1 MSIKVQKY
9 LANLGKS
16 VAYTTADV
24 LSEKF
29 TYVKDFKNENQEVFK
44 EAYHSIKDYRT
55 TYARIKKTITD
66 NKVMD
71 AARVGFDSIV
81 YSVTT
86 GDFYAKNKEQ
96 EVMNKY
102 GGNLMQGMDIDDDDF
117 DFGNEDVTDGDKV
130 IATAVKKNSKLQ
142 TAITTEAIVKTGKA
156 QMDVSKENTMLL
168 YTQNERLINKLDGG
182 LQNITGFLKQNAEQ
196 TAKVQNQMNE
206 NLNKFMANV
215 DNNVAKLTKQM
226 DELLEM
232 QRNLYA
238 KQTEDPNKKKKI
250 GYDDIIGRG
259 GVINLKEYG
268 KYIGKNASNE
278 LMQAIPGL
286 NMLLGDGGIEGA
298 NLLATMLANPG
309 RELSKV
315 VVNKALGK
323 GFDQAAK
330 ALNKTLENL
339 VPSLI
344 AKANAA
350 AKKEDAGLVGILG
363 KILGIKT
370 GSNES
375 VDPNKYVKGA
385 IPFDGITKKA
395 IVDVIPYYLRKMT
408 SAMTGGEEM
417 TFDYTTGRWT
427 SMKSAKKAYDSIT
440 TSAQRGTE
448 SLIKGTIQAGT
459 GRSFESMY
467 ASKDEYDRANAA
479 VQSLALKLQAA
490 GDFGSLRESDLTSA
504 EKAIYTSMK
513 KIFQRSEHYRYERD
527 ANGKPTKMRKGFSG
541 PDISAV
547 DGQLL
552 EILRSQNSAI
562 KQLNEQGGI
571 AMLAAME
578 GITGDAKSY
587 HGKSYVDAKGDMNE
601 RHIQEM
607 PTAQVLLRAKDEYGV
622 TLYQYLRSMGSSLNT
637 IRAYSSY
644 LRNLSIFNVNNSG
657 PNPPS
662 PINFNDILYENGA
675 IVKYNGTTDEKYTS
689 RYYEQLERKAK
700 EKARE
705 SFESNIKRVEE
716 QARRK
721 GKSVSFITDSYNYQ
735 SEGDQIG
742 MSRLVSDYYGEGGE
756 YETEFKLNQQRE
768 DAKKEKEKWKK
779 MEELI
784 GKENTDK
791 LKKATDKYDKDKG
804 LMENLSKATGTTEK
818 LAIAAKWFTQKTNF
832 AVMDK
837 VTGTIVKTDAWL
849 RNLIYGDDLKA
860 DDQKKS
866 LWQLMKEHT
875 QKFFDD
881 VKEKLDTAW
890 NKFKDTKLYKKIFG
904 DEGVVTKAKKKIFGD
919 VDSEGNILEEG
930 LLSHFTAGFR
940 KGMAKNRDD
949 VHAMWKKEIDE
960 AKRLAGKITNPESS
974 NNNPS
979 PSPTPSL
986 TPAQKRA
993 LRRAEI
999 ASKANNDV
1007 YDYNQHI
1014 SANAMDRL
1022 NYIRTHSAEG
1032 QNISVRTSEEA
1043 NVRKQAA
1050 IIKAE
1055 AEVIRLRNQL
1065 AGQAPLF
1072 ASNPGLE
1079 NDLRT
1084 KLEKAE
1090 KKLASIKASTI
1101 NVRGM
1106 AAGGINRTGRP
1117 FQSVLSAGEYLNGSK
1132 IGQTGIYTIPKGGVV
1147 YNPAPAS
1154 VRNIQAHNE
1163 KNFIRGLRYNAEA
1176 NDGLTPEELAQHQ
1189 QLDAES
1195 KARIQQ
1201 VDINKLTDWTT
1212 LEDDKQRAA
1221 FLGNMASRGVIG
1233 GVTGLLVGGPLL
1245 GAAVGAASTL
1255 TKSTGSF
1262 ASFLFG
1268 DVEKDKKTGEI
1279 IVDSNGNPKRKDTG
1293 LISKELQK
1301 AAPDMAKGGMAG
1313 MAAGLLTPLGPLGGL
1328 LIGTGLGFAKNSE
1341 IFQGS
1346 LFGEGGIF
1354 SDKNVDKLKKGAKN
1368 MGIGAATAALF
1379 LPGPFGLV
1387 GSALIGATAGYI
1399 TSTDK
1404 FKDFLLGKEDEDG
1417 KRRGGVRGALSDNI
1431 VKPLKG
1437 FGQTIVNKTMDEIFG
1452 KKNGDGEDA
1461 KREGG
1466 LFGAIRDN
1474 IITPMT
1480 SGAQSIFKELT
1491 NTIVDIKDFTLDM
1504 FKKIRASMAGNN
1516 FIGDVFEK
1524 AGKIGSGVIGIAGRL
1539 GRAATKPFRLLG
1551 DEGIGGRLKAK
1562 RIRRGRADDMT
1573 ARQRLAARGKLKM
1586 AKTDQWSAI
1595 DEYLADG
1602 TSGDIESLLNILS
1615 YDENGG
1621 KIDEFVNSSYDV
1633 LGQELRNNLDRKDA
1647 KRIIKMLKEG
1657 RDKDVERFLN
1667 TRNIDDATKKSVMKE
1682 LKLHRGKLDKASKD
1696 YKDIED
1702 SKMTVQQYLL
1712 SKGINVDLNDKKA
1725 VRNLKLMAN
1734 RELAHKGVGLTD
1746 EEVAFEAEKAFW
1758 KGKDSPLETVN
1769 TAAKNMESI
1778 LENIHY
1784 DLTIGNGYDKLSK
1797 EEQAKYGSK
1806 EAYIKSVKDSRAQ
1819 KAIKE
1824 NAANGGYVI
1833 GKNDKIGS
1841 INKDSVKAGD
1851 FISNDLWNDYIPMLT
1866 GDLKGY
1872 LAPDNRM
1879 ASVLN
1884 NEINE
1889 LIDTACQMFDGLA
1902 LKELCVPERIRD
1914 DIQTYKQKIM
1924 NKEKCSEEEAVKKI
1938 KTMRRK
1944 ITISRGEAVYT
1955 FEMSYTVNDYT
1966 VNPNKRQPNSYDASK
1981 RQFIEDY
1988 LADHRPKTIEDSYMS
2003 FGDMISK
2010 SLKLGIYMNPIA
2022 MPNLP
2027 QITGI
2032 NSLFVKDAIK
2042 THGKSIISG
2051 TIKGVKKIGFNVGLA
2066 LGDHKID
2073 DNSLIQRLNNYQYQQ
2088 EAEKE
2093 WNKEVASY
2101 QSALEALRTANTAS
2115 EEVQNRLKE
2124 ELADKFEFLDAIT
2137 KRCNLGV
2144 NRFSACTK
2152 DEQKQVHDEF
2162 VNMYI
2167 QAKKENQVFGRGII
2181 GGIKQ
2186 IGKRLVRSKLGQ
2198 TIKLIKGT
2206 GKILLNDNAEGTKE
2220 ERMKKVRENLKRKAE
2235 YAWSKLFIIDPNDK
2249 NAKPEAGPELQQLVK
2264 ELYAGKNG
2272 HENDVGWK
2280 DLTEKEQEAIH
2291 TIFVERFI
2299 DGRYQKLMNSI
2310 SDNIR
2315 NGVHS
2320 KLQGVRDKINNGIRT
2335 AAAKVIDVANDIKE
2349 KIKKKASDAKRDRV
2363 ISLAIKNKDERL
2375 DELALELY
2383 GKKYNE
2389 LDAKEQNKVN
2399 GRFYARYGY
2408 GKASLTETFMRGAI
2422 KKVVSS
2428 DRYKSVTGTLK
2439 SGIRNATAGKL
2450 DAVRAWKEKNQEQ
2463 DTFIGRFFDRMDARQ
2478 LRKDKENFEGKKDSK
2493 IGKIIKWLFVG
2504 GVFVPLIVGFIKE
2517 DILPAIR
2524 EKVKPWLAKAK
2535 DKIFGKK
2542 NETTGEYEGGII
2554 SGIVNPIRNYFKTKF
2569 EKVHNWIHNEKEYSD
2584 EDKGLSGFWR
2594 SLAKVGA
2601 HIVELWK
2608 TGFTTVYGD
2617 FVPKV
2622 LYAVGKNL
2630 IPMVWTVVK
2639 NVGQGLVDYA
2649 KDVFKGRQGA
2659 LDVQIPDT
2667 SAGEQV
2673 NVQETSINVPNTVGG
2688 TVQLTSPGYSANI
2701 NFPSEA
2707 ISKNGN
2713 KISGNRNEDGTST
2726 YTNES
2731 TGKQV
2736 TSKAD
2741 GDYYSIGTNANGQ
2754 PIVKDKKT
2762 NKAYTLDSNG
2772 NYIPLSEYS
2781 ELADESLSEN
2791 AAYQQQ
2797 VALENANA
2805 LDADY
2810 VGRSSES
2817 KMAELAGRLAIR
2829 TGNMG
2834 VLNGAKG
2841 IKAMTGATKILGFPF
2856 KVLKKIPFTPT
2867 KIVGKLGEG
2876 VTNLAEKATKPIT
2889 KLHGVAMDIV
2899 GKAGDK
2905 ITGGAF
2911 SRIGQNLIDRETA
2924 AAAKIAEKNALKA
2937 AKAEAD
2943 AAKAAAK
2950 KAWKADKLAQKIAS
2964 GEANFFEKAIDF
2976 IKKSVGKMKE
2986 KIAKVLKN
2994 EKIAKIFGKG
3004 VGENA
3009 DEIAEGI
3016 AKGTSD
3022 IISNSADDIAK
3033 QGATAAAKGAAS
3045 VLSVVMMVADFLLGV
3060 DNCRNLLGIVTP
3072 NPSFTE
3078 RLTGGIINI
3087 IPDVI
3092 MALAEAVTGASFG
3105 AAAAVGAVLAAL
3117 SIIATL
3123 IISIDSIRDALVG
3136 MIINV
3141 LDLIPG
3147 IDMSKIKEERAQ
3159 AKAAVE
3165 AYNTKNNTNLSIED
3179 YNNLIGNKTVAT
3191 KIGEGAKDVWSAMF
3205 GYDSASKSVILE
3217 KTANLESK
3225 GESDKVRQ
3233 KLSTIFSSIW
3243 QHFGETDFNYSD
3255 QYDEDGNELKGEEKL
3270 NANKFKFNEVGTQV
3284 VSNLNAILVAE
3295 DESVIKEVASNVTN
3309 FTGPWDA
3316 SHHLKDV
3323 YNSGRDNPNSQF
3335 DVDEEHSDWK
3345 RIKAM
3350 AGVCAIINEIFEPC
3364 GKKAEITKAVL
3375 DAMMPAYFTTDDM
3388 SKMQIKDVDTSKYS
3402 VDMSKYD
3409 EKAVTDATTSYN
3421 GIDKY
3426 GRPIATNANANDKL
3440 SPMTGA
3446 LDPLMKGLE
3455 RGFGWLKDTNP
3466 LEKVG
3471 IYFGNLINN
3480 SIKSMTG
3487 GFEGI
3492 EEFFRSL
3499 SSKNSSINRGI
3510 DELSILPTS
3519 KNYWKIELDKKNPFM
3534 SSLFNFVESM
3544 NRVVKA
3550 PFSLATASLAASM
3563 NAVQSSNNTSSNSS
3577 TATMTNNSG
3586 SSSSSGTKSS
3596 SSGGTNNATTSNGG
3610 VLSGLWQG
3618 IKNTASKI
3626 MSGVKGLFGLGRDKD
3641 NSNNSGYGADP
3652 YHIYQ
3657 RDYSGSYRTAG
3668 DSESQTIADSG
3679 CGPASAAS
3687 VLRMYGKKGDMR
3699 NAVNYALSNKYKEV
3713 NGGTYPEYFNSY
3725 LNKNGIKTNSNANNA
3740 DVVNSLAQGKPVI
3753 LMGRD
3758 SQNSGRTPYG
3768 SKYSHYV
3775 VARGL
3780 DKNGNVIV
3788 EDSEDKRGNTRYS
3801 LVDTLQNSTV
3811 RITTGR
3817 GYGRANESL
3826 ANKYVSGVSAV
3837 TNSAISGMVYSAAK
3851 SLGVNFGPS
3860 NNTTTTNDGTG
3871 VNVRGDAK
3879 AAIGKS
3885 YTATLEGESVTLTM
3899 DEGGAEIY
3907 SFLVNDCGCST
3918 AAACGAIGNWVQEC
3932 GGGTI
3937 ENIKPVALK
3946 GYIAEGGGLMQWTL
3960 PWNDHPAWAKSHGF
3974 SDWEWAGQLA
3984 HVKEE
3989 LTDGSNWNKDRI
4001 ENAASQIRSMG
4012 FNVANNIDEYKKLTK
4027 PDEAAVNF
4035 ERGLEGSA
4043 DFWGKVAASEAY
4055 KGIKYTHLYCFK
4067 RRLFALA
4074 VYGLVTGQSSSD
4086 SGRGKIPSIS
4096 NKFFNKINKVAGAAA
4111 SGTLASILDKAGINR
4126 NADNPNANVT
4136 NASNMAAYTGSVNID
4151 ESTTIIC
4158 GDSITY
4164 GLSSTSLGER
4174 AMGLSSGTTDK
4185 NNTTPAG
4192 SYESVF
4198 KAKSDI
4204 IANATDVIFFW
4215 GMNEVF
4221 TSLTPEKYFERY
4233 QDSINTILGYGGKS
4247 TSSVKIY
4254 ILPVIWVPDNSG
4266 YGGAYNAKAVETFN
4280 DKYIKP
4286 FASSK
4291 GYQFVDIY
4299 EDTKK
4304 VSHNAGDVHPSD
4316 YQKLYEIIRDH
4327 MAGSGNGV
4335 FGFGIGEDKLNESRG
4350 RDVYGR
4356 AVSNPL
4362 DLTAGDLLNSPS
4374 TVIKSGNFANSGA
4387 IERANKLRE
4396 MGQDPNLFG
4405 DVTNLENKINEQQKD
4420 FKNLTKTDKLVN
4432 TDDKPEEESEPITT
4446 STSTDNSNG
4455 AATGLL
4461 GLLSKYAKGLTKGIF
4476 GNFYDAIYGAETD
4489 NSAISS
4495 GATASYNGNDVIY
4508 AAAMVFEALY
4518 NADPSLKYDLS
4529 GSTLHT
4535 LTCRDGTVIE
4545 HVRPDCSGMM
4555 TAILHYMGY
4564 YTYRN
4569 GKEYSKTYHGEG
4581 LNVGGL
4587 ADLKNIYNENGDPTT
4602 DWEIIDGSN
4611 AIGNNAKPGDIRLHI
4626 GHHTDMFVF
4635 YGSGNYP
4642 RGFNGGSGD
4651 TGGSIGNGMYNSYCL
4666 AKYYFEHNNQ
4676 LPDPSTVS
4684 GGRGQ
4689 NGAGTITD
4697 GETTKVL
4704 RFKGRSA
4711 TGRGKGKAD
4720 FSRLN
4725 RLHKP
4730 KNYVMTDIGKMYTFG
4745 KGKFG
4750 RAEEDSTTPDET
4762 TFIGSQLPADKITPE
4777 NTPGVSESD
4786 VAATTTT
4793 NDKLSTTTT
4802 TSSQKPAATLISKL
4816 SKYAKAATKGV
4827 FGNFYDALYGA
4838 EQEQSNNTVVGSG
4851 TSGTLQ
4857 SAIPYSTYAIWKQ
4870 GWASRDGEPHWINK
4884 GWNTKTAISIGGQ
4897 TIGEAGCS
4905 LCSTALMLVHSGVV
4919 QEPDFDPGKLAD
4931 DINTREE
4938 CRGGCGY
4945 DAPMKHMCE
4954 YKGNKTMQY
4963 VDSYTDSF
4971 IDKPFDELFDFVL
4984 KSMQEG
4990 YFLMGHVTNHFCC
5003 IDYIDTANRVIYIL
5017 DPGFRANCWYDGK
5030 NKPSC
5035 LDSTDIGY
5043 TMSDGPSGKKICG
5056 VRRYRSS
5063 TTNPSCYILNG
5074 RRSFDSL
5081 HENGDAPNATISG
5094 NTTVSTTP
5102 TSTAQDSAAFA
5113 AANTSEDGTG
5123 RGRYGRG
5130 NAATSYVGGPETRPG
5145 IVGDY
5150 DGTYARRKRITSD
5163 KTSTGVLKSYD
5174 SISRNHTNSGRGNV
5188 YNNSN
5193 SPSVHV
5199 SNTGRGSITG
5209 TIDSAYTQYGGD
5221 NLANILRLAAII
5233 ADNSNK
5239 IDDILAVLATIAVN
5253 TENTTAAIGNN
5264 NKKIPNGSK
5273 NGLSALRTALNNNN
5287 SGEDIINA
5295 IYQIAKS

>member
-86 GDFYAKNKEQ
+86 GDFYAKNKEL

-268 KYIGKNASNE
+268 KYIGRNASNE

-309 RELSKV
+309 RELSKTI
-315 VVNKALGK
+315 VNKALGK
-323 GFDQAAK
+323 SFDQASK

-350 AKKEDAGLVGILG
+350 AKKEDAGLAGLLG

-395 IVDVIPYYLRKMT
+395 IIDVIPYYLRKMT

-417 TFDYTTGRWT
+417 TFDYATGRWT

-440 TSAQRGTE
+440 TSAQRNTE
-448 SLIKGTIQAGT
+448 SLIKSTIQAGT
-459 GRSFESMY
+459 NRSFESMY
-467 ASKDEYDRANAA
+467 ASIGEYDRANSA

-490 GDFGSLRESDLTSA
+490 GDFSSLRESDLTTA
-504 EKAIYTSMK
+504 EKTIYTSMK
-513 KIFQRSEHYRYERD
+513 KIFQHSEHYRYERD
-527 ANGKPTKMRKGFSG
+527 ANGKPIKMRKGFSG

-587 HGKSYVDAKGDMNE
+587 HGKSYVDASGDMDE

-607 PTAQVLLRAKDEYGV
+607 PTAQILLRAKDEYGV

-721 GKSVSFITDSYNYQ
+721 GKSVSFITDSYNYHA
-735 SEGDQIG
+735 EGDQIG

-804 LMENLSKATGTTEK
+804 LMENLSKANGTTEK

-849 RNLIYGDDLKA
+849 RNLIYGEDLKA

-881 VKEKLDTAW
+881 VKEKLDTVW

-904 DEGVVTKAKKKIFGD
+904 DEGVVTKARKKIFGD

-949 VHAMWKKEIDE
+949 VHAMWKNEIEE

-974 NNNPS
+974 SSNPS

-986 TPAQKRA
+986 TSAQKRA

-999 ASKANNDV
+999 ASKANTDV

-1022 NYIRTHSAEG
+1022 NYIRTHSGEG

-1090 KKLASIKASTI
+1090 RKLASIKASTI

-1147 YNPAPAS
+1147 YNPAPTS
-1154 VRNIQAHNE
+1154 LRNLQARNE

-1195 KARIQQ
+1195 KKRIEQ

-1221 FLGNMASRGVIG
+1221 FLGNMASRGVLG
-1233 GVTGLLVGGPLL
+1233 GVAGLLVGGPLL

-1387 GSALIGATAGYI
+1387 GSALIGATAGYV

-1404 FKDFLLGKEDEDG
+1404 FKDFLLGEEDENG
-1417 KRRGGVRGALSDNI
+1417 KRRGGVRGALNDNI

-1437 FGQTIVNKTMDEIFG
+1437 FGQTIIDKTMDEIFG
-1452 KKNGDGEDA
+1452 KKGDDD

-1474 IITPMT
+1474 VITPMT

-1491 NTIVDIKDFTLDM
+1491 NTIVDIKDFTLDI
-1504 FKKIRASMAGNN
+1504 FKKIRANTAGNN
-1516 FIGDVFEK
+1516 FLGGVFEK
-1524 AGKIGSGVIGIAGRL
+1524 AGKIGSGAIGIAGKI

-1633 LGQELRNNLDRKDA
+1633 LGQELRNNLDRKDVR
-1647 KRIIKMLKEG
+1647 KIIKMLKEG

-1667 TRNIDDATKKSVMKE
+1667 TRNIDDDTKKSVMNE
-1682 LKLHRGKLDKASKD
+1682 LRLHRGKLDKASSD
-1696 YKDIED
+1696 YKDIND

-1712 SKGINVDLNDKKA
+1712 SKGINVDLRDKKA
-1725 VRNLKLMAN
+1725 VRNLKLMAK
-1734 RELAHKGVGLTD
+1734 RELDHKGVGLTD

-1758 KGKDSPLETVN
+1758 KGKDSHLETVN
-1769 TAAKNMESI
+1769 TAAKKMEEI

-1806 EAYIKSVKDSRAQ
+1806 EAYIKSVKDSRVQ

-1833 GKNDKIGS
+1833 GENNKIGS

-1851 FISNDLWNDYIPMLT
+1851 FISNDLWNDYVPMLT

-1872 LAPDNRM
+1872 LAADTRM
-1879 ASVLN
+1879 ANVLN

-1914 DIQTYKQKIM
+1914 DIQMYKQNIM
-1924 NKEKCSEEEAVKKI
+1924 NKEKCSEEEAIKKI

-1955 FEMSYTVNDYT
+1955 FEMSYTVNDST
-1966 VNPNKRQPNSYDASK
+1966 VNPNKRQPNSYDAAK

-2010 SLKLGIYMNPIA
+2010 SLKLGIYMNPIT
-2022 MPNLP
+2022 MPTLP
-2027 QITGI
+2027 KITGI

-2051 TIKGVKKIGFNVGLA
+2051 AIKGVKKIGFNIGLA

-2137 KRCNLGV
+2137 KRCDLGV
-2144 NRFSACTK
+2144 SRFSACNK

-2162 VNMYI
+2162 VSMYI

-2198 TIKLIKGT
+2198 TIKLIKGA
-2206 GKILLNDNAEGTKE
+2206 GKILFNDNAEGTKE
-2220 ERMKKVRENLKRKAE
+2220 ERMKKVRANLERKAE
-2235 YAWSKLFIIDPNDK
+2235 YAWSKMFVLKK
-2249 NAKPEAGPELQQLVK
+2249 NKKGEEYTEAIPELQQLVR
-2264 ELYAGKNG
+2264 ELYGGKNG
-2272 HENDVGWK
+2272 HSENIGW
-2280 DLTEKEQEAIH
+2280 DGLTDNEKKAIK
-2291 TIFVERFI
+2291 TIFIERFI
-2299 DGRYQKLMNSI
+2299 AGRYQKLMNSI
-2310 SDNIR
+2310 SDNVKIK
-2315 NGVHS
+2315 VHS
-2320 KLQGVRDKINNGIRT
+2320 KIQGVRDKINNGIRT
-2335 AAAKVIDVANDIKE
+2335 AAAKVANWANDTKE
-2349 KIKKKASDAKRDRV
+2349 KIKKKVSDAKKDKV

-2375 DELALELY
+2375 DEVALELY
-2383 GKKYNE
+2383 SKKYNE
-2389 LDAKEQNKVN
+2389 LNAEEQNKVDD
-2399 GRFYARYGY
+2399 RFYARYGY

-2422 KKVVSS
+2422 KKVVGS

-2463 DTFIGRFFDRMDARQ
+2463 DTLIGKFFDRMDARQ

-2493 IGKIIKWLFVG
+2493 LGKIIKWLFVG
-2504 GVFVPLIVGFIKE
+2504 GVFVPLVVGFIKQ

-2524 EKVKPWLAKAK
+2524 KKVKPWLAKAK
-2535 DKIFGKK
+2535 DKIFGVK
-2542 NETTGEYEGGII
+2542 NEITGEYEGGII
-2554 SGIVNPIRNYFKTKF
+2554 SGIVNPIRNYFKSKF
-2569 EKVHNWIHNEKEYSD
+2569 KKVHDWIHNENEYND
-2584 EDKGLSGFWR
+2584 ENKGLKGFWR

-2608 TGFTTVYGD
+2608 TGFVTVYGD

-2622 LYAVGKNL
+2622 LYGIGHNL
-2630 IPMVWTVVK
+2630 IPLVGNIIK
-2639 NVGQGLVDYA
+2639 NVGLGLIDSI
-2649 KDVFKGRQGA
+2649 KDIAKGRQGI
-2659 LDVQIPDT
+2659 LELQIPNT
-2667 SAGEQV
+2667 SNGEQV
-2673 NVQETSINVPNTVGG
+2673 NVQKTTTDIPSTVGG
-2688 TVQLTSPGYSANI
+2688 NVQLTSPGYSANI

-2707 ISKNGN
+2707 VSKNGS
-2713 KISGNRNEDGTST
+2713 KISGNKNEDGTST

-2736 TSKAD
+2736 TSKVD
-2741 GDYYSIGTNANGQ
+2741 GDYYSIGTNASGQ
-2754 PIVKDKKT
+2754 PIVKDRKT
-2762 NKAYTLDSNG
+2762 NKVYAIGSNG
-2772 NYIPLSEYS
+2772 DYIPLSEYS

-2791 AAYQQQ
+2791 ADYQHQL
-2797 VALENANA
+2797 ALENANA

-2810 VGRSSES
+2810 TGRSSES
-2817 KMAELAGRLAIR
+2817 KIAGAIGRIAMR

-2834 VLNGAKG
+2834 LLNGAKG
-2841 IKAMTGATKILGFPF
+2841 IRAMTGANRLIALPF
-2856 KVLKKIPFTPT
+2856 KAMKKIPGFIPFTGP
-2867 KIVGKLGEG
+2867 VRWAGRLGEG
-2876 VTNLAEKATKPIT
+2876 ITNLAGKVTKPIT
-2889 KLHGVAMDIV
+2889 AMHSVAMNAI
-2899 GKAGDK
+2899 GNLGDK
-2905 ITGGAF
+2905 VTGGFF
-2911 SRIGQNLIDRETA
+2911 SRIGQKVVDKEVAN
-2924 AAAKIAEKNALKA
+2924 AAKIAAKNQDKIWAGEYRIA
-2937 AKAEAD
+2937 QN
-2943 AAKAAAK
+2943 
-2950 KAWKADKLAQKIAS
+2950 ADKLAAVTAESADGIIAKTIQ
-2964 GEANFFEKAIDF
+2964 FL
-2976 IKKSVGKMKE
+2976 KKSVL
-2986 KIAKVLKN
+2986 KIKDKILKVLQDKRVAKFLGKN
-2994 EKIAKIFGKG
+2994 AAK
-3004 VGENA
+3004 NA
-3009 DEIAEGI
+3009 DEIAENTS
-3016 AKGTSD
+3016 KGLVKTLENNVDEITKKAS
-3022 IISNSADDIAK
+3022 
-3033 QGATAAAKGAAS
+3033 TVAAKGVAK
-3045 VLSVVMMVADFLLGV
+3045 VLSIVMMVADFLIGM
-3060 DNCRNLLGIVTP
+3060 DNCRNILGIVTP
-3072 NPSFTE
+3072 KPSKQE
-3078 RLTGGIINI
+3078 RIAGGLINI
-3087 IPDVI
+3087 IPDVV
-3092 MALAEAVTGASFG
+3092 MTLAEVVTGSTLGAG
-3105 AAAAVGAVLAAL
+3105 AAIGAVLAGL
-3117 SIIATL
+3117 SIVATL
-3123 IISIDSIRDALVG
+3123 ILSLDGLRNKIVGFVID
-3136 MIINV
+3136 V
-3141 LDLIPG
+3141 LDKAG
-3147 IDMSKIKEERAQ
+3147 INMSEIKEKRAQ
-3159 AKAAVE
+3159 ADAAVE
-3165 AYNTKNNTNLSIED
+3165 AYNAKNNTNLSIEE
-3179 YNNLIGNKTVAT
+3179 YNNLIGNKTVTT
-3191 KIGEGAKDVWSAMF
+3191 KIGESAKNTWSAMF
-3205 GYDSASKSVILE
+3205 GYDSASKNVILE
-3217 KTANLESK
+3217 KTENLESK
-3225 GESDKVRQ
+3225 GKSDKVRK

-3243 QHFGETDFNYSD
+3243 QHFGEKDFNNSD
-3255 QYDEDGNELKGEEKL
+3255 QYDEDGNELKGKEKL
-3270 NANKFKFNEVGTQV
+3270 NANKFKFNEVSTQV
-3284 VSNLNAILVAE
+3284 VSNLNAILIAE
-3295 DESVIKEVASNVTN
+3295 NESVIKEVASNVTN
-3309 FTGPWDA
+3309 FVGPWDA
-3316 SHHLKDV
+3316 NHHLKDV
-3323 YNSGRDNPNSQF
+3323 YKSGRDNPNSQF

-3345 RIKAM
+3345 LIKAM

-3375 DAMMPAYFTTDDM
+3375 DAMMPAYFTKDEM
-3388 SKMQIKDVDTSKYS
+3388 SKVQIEGVDTSKYS

-3409 EKAVTDATTSYN
+3409 EKAVNDAATSYD

-3426 GRPIATNANANDKL
+3426 GVATNANANDKL
-3440 SPMTGA
+3440 SPLTGS

-3455 RGFGWLKDTNP
+3455 RGFGWLKNTNP
-3466 LEKVG
+3466 LERVG

-3480 SIKSMTG
+3480 SIKSLTG

-3492 EEFFRSL
+3492 EEFFKSL
-3499 SSKNSSINRGI
+3499 TSKNSSINRGI
-3510 DELSILPTS
+3510 DELSILPTN

-3534 SSLFNFVESM
+3534 SALFNFVESM

-3550 PFSLATASLAASM
+3550 PFSLATASLAAGI
-3563 NAVQSSNNTSSNSS
+3563 NAIQSKSNTSS

-3586 SSSSSGTKSS
+3586 SSNNGTT

-3610 VLSGLWQG
+3610 ALSGLWQG

-3626 MSGVKGLFGLGRDKD
+3626 MNGVKGFFGLGRDKD
-3641 NSNNSGYGADP
+3641 DSNDSGYGSDP

-3687 VLRMYGKKGDMR
+3687 VLRMYGKNGDMR
-3699 NAVNYALSNKYKEV
+3699 NAVNYALRNKYKEV

-3725 LNKNGIKTNSNANNA
+3725 LNKNGIKTNSNADNT

-3788 EDSEDKRGNTRYS
+3788 EDSEDKRGSTRYS
-3801 LVDTLQNSTV
+3801 LADTLQNSTV

-3817 GYGRANESL
+3817 GRNDESL
-3826 ANKYVSGVSAV
+3826 ANKYISGVSAV
-3837 TNSAISGMVYSAAK
+3837 TNSAISGMIYNAAK
-3851 SLGVNFGPS
+3851 SLGVNFGS
-3860 NNTTTTNDGTG
+3860 SSTNTNDGTG
-3871 VNVRGDAK
+3871 LNVRGDAK

-3907 SFLVNDCGCST
+3907 SFLVNECGCST

-3960 PWNDHPAWAKSHGF
+3960 PWNDHPAWARAHGF
-3974 SDWEWAGQLA
+3974 SDWEWTGQLA

-3989 LTDGSNWNKDRI
+3989 LTDGSNWSKNRI
-4001 ENAASQIRSMG
+4001 KKAASQIRSMG
-4012 FNVANNIDEYKKLTK
+4012 FNVANTVDEYKKLTK

-4043 DFWGKVAASEAY
+4043 DFWGSVAASEAY
-4055 KGIKYTHLYCFK
+4055 KNIKYKHLYCFK

-4074 VYGLVTGQSSSD
+4074 VYGLVTGQSSSG
-4086 SGRGKIPSIS
+4086 SGRGK
-4096 NKFFNKINKVAGAAA
+4096 
-4111 SGTLASILDKAGINR
+4111 L
-4126 NADNPNANVT
+4126 
-4136 NASNMAAYTGSVNID
+4136 
-4151 ESTTIIC
+4151 
-4158 GDSITY
+4158 SIT
-4164 GLSSTSLGER
+4164 
-4174 AMGLSSGTTDK
+4174 
-4185 NNTTPAG
+4185 
-4192 SYESVF
+4192 
-4198 KAKSDI
+4198 
-4204 IANATDVIFFW
+4204 
-4215 GMNEVF
+4215 
-4221 TSLTPEKYFERY
+4221 
-4233 QDSINTILGYGGKS
+4233 GK
-4247 TSSVKIY
+4247 
-4254 ILPVIWVPDNSG
+4254 
-4266 YGGAYNAKAVETFN
+4266 
-4280 DKYIKP
+4280 
-4286 FASSK
+4286 
-4291 GYQFVDIY
+4291 
-4299 EDTKK
+4299 TK
-4304 VSHNAGDVHPSD
+4304 DP
-4316 YQKLYEIIRDH
+4316 I
-4327 MAGSGNGV
+4327 
-4335 FGFGIGEDKLNESRG
+4335 
-4350 RDVYGR
+4350 
-4356 AVSNPL
+4356 
-4362 DLTAGDLLNSPS
+4362 
-4374 TVIKSGNFANSGA
+4374 NFANSGE
-4387 IERANKLRE
+4387 IERQEKLAE
-4396 MGQDPNLFG
+4396 MGQDNIWTAGVPVDNTTTITPTQNTNAPN
-4405 DVTNLENKINEQQKD
+4405 K
-4420 FKNLTKTDKLVN
+4420 LTSIDKLAPS
-4432 TDDKPEEESEPITT
+4432 PETTKEDTT
-4446 STSTDNSNG
+4446 STNNNKG
-4455 AATGLL
+4455 VATGLI
-4461 GLLSKYAKGLTKGIF
+4461 GLLGEYAKRATKGIF
-4476 GNFYDAIYGAETD
+4476 GNFYDALYGTE
-4489 NSAISS
+4489 ISNNTTPS
-4495 GATASYNGNDVIY
+4495 DTTAAYNGNDVIY
-4508 AAAMVFEALY
+4508 AAAMVFEALGKVHPEGTY
-4518 NADPSLKYDLS
+4518 NAGFFDI
-4529 GSTLHT
+4529 
-4535 LTCRDGTVIE
+4535 TCRDGTKID
-4545 HVRPDCSGMM
+4545 HVRCDCSGLM
-4555 TAILHYMGY
+4555 TAIIQYMGY
-4564 YTYRN
+4564 YTY
-4569 GKEYSKTYHGEG
+4569 KSSQSEYSASYHGEG
-4581 LNVGGL
+4581 LSSSMSL
-4587 ADLKNIYNENGDPTT
+4587 SEIYDKDGNPVT
-4602 DWEIIDGSN
+4602 DWEELSKSDCTGS
-4611 AIGNNAKPGDIRLHI
+4611 NAKPGDIRFES
-4626 GHHTDMFVF
+4626 GHTDMFVC
-4635 YGSGNYP
+4635 YKNGSEWP
-4642 RGFNGGSGD
+4642 KGFNAGSTNGILASYKAAEAFFNNNNSFPMD
-4651 TGGSIGNGMYNSYCL
+4651 GSVG
-4666 AKYYFEHNNQ
+4666 A
-4676 LPDPSTVS
+4676 STI
-4684 GGRGQ
+4684 RD
-4689 NGAGTITD
+4689 ATCTRAF
-4697 GETTKVL
+4697 

-4711 TGRGKGKAD
+4711 SGRGKNVDKVDLA
-4720 FSRLN
+4720 RLN
-4725 RLHKP
+4725 RRIRP
-4730 KNYVMTDIGKMYTFG
+4730 KNYILDEQGNKMYLSELLRKKYNSLSKFG
-4745 KGKFG
+4745 RGKFG
-4750 RAEEDSTTPDET
+4750 RAEDSTTPDET
-4762 TFIGSQLPADKITPE
+4762 TFIGPQLAADKITPK
-4777 NTPGVSESD
+4777 NTPGISESD
-4786 VAATTTT
+4786 VTTT
-4793 NDKLSTTTT
+4793 NTTET
-4802 TSSQKPAATLISKL
+4802 TSSKKPASTLISKL
-4816 SKYAKAATKGV
+4816 GEYAKDATKHV
-4827 FGNFYDALYGA
+4827 FGNFYDALYGT
-4838 EQEQSNNTVVGSG
+4838 EQETVPNNNETVG

-4857 SAIPYSTYAIWKQ
+4857 NTIPYSTYAIWKQ

-4884 GWNTKTAISIGGQ
+4884 GWNAKTAISIGGQ
-4897 TIGEAGCS
+4897 NIGVAGCS

-4919 QEPDFDPGKLAD
+4919 QEADFDPGKFAD
-4931 DINTREE
+4931 DINTRSE
-4938 CRGGCGY
+4938 CTGGCGT
-4945 DAPMKHMCE
+4945 DAPMRHMCE

-4963 VDSYTDSF
+4963 VDTYTNSF
-4971 IDKPFDELFDFVL
+4971 VGKSFDELFDFVL

-4990 YFLMGHVTNHFCC
+4990 YFLIGHVTNHFCC

-5043 TMSDGPSGKKICG
+5043 TMTSGPCGKAIHG
-5056 VRRYRSS
+5056 VIRYRSS
-5063 TTNPSCYILNG
+5063 TSNPSCYILNG

-5081 HENGDAPNATISG
+5081 HETGNAPNATIG
-5094 NTTVSTTP
+5094 GTTVSNTP
-5102 TSTAQDSAAFA
+5102 TSTAQDSASFA
-5113 AANTSEDGTG
+5113 AANTSEDGK
-5123 RGRYGRG
+5123 GRYGRG
-5130 NAATSYVGGPETRPG
+5130 NAATSYIGGPETKPG

-5150 DGTYARRKRITSD
+5150 DGTYAHRMKITSD

-5174 SISRNHTNSGRGNV
+5174 SISKNHTNSGRGNV
-5188 YNNSN
+5188 YNSN

-5199 SNTGRGSITG
+5199 SNTGRGSM
-5209 TIDSAYTQYGGD
+5209 DSTYTQYGGD

-5253 TENTTAAIGNN
+5253 TENTTTAIGN